1 MAEISQDSSSLVE
14 LSKLLHT
21 HSANIRTRSSRTSTT
36 LAWAPL
42 RKERWDGDVRIASGE
57 IVEND
62 GAGENLRECYHMDL
76 APDASWIVDE
86 WRGPRVRF
94 ADDDDEGYY

>member
-1 MAEISQDSSSLVE
+1 MAEISQDSSSPEVE

-21 HSANIRTRSSRTSTT
+21 HECEHPHEILTYLDHAR
-36 LAWAPL
+36 WAPL

-94 ADDDDEGYY
+94 ADESDSEY

>member
-1 MAEISQDSSSLVE
+1 M
-14 LSKLLHT
+14 
-21 HSANIRTRSSRTSTT
+21 
-36 LAWAPL
+36 
-42 RKERWDGDVRIASGE
+42 
-57 IVEND
+57 
-62 GAGENLRECYHMDL
+62 RECYHMDL

>member
-1 MAEISQDSSSLVE
+1 MAETSQDSGSLVE

-21 HSANIRTRSSRTSTT
+21 QCEHPHEILTYLDHAR
-36 LAWAPL
+36 WAPL

-62 GAGENLRECYHMDL
+62 GVGENLRECYHMDL

>member
-1 MAEISQDSSSLVE
+1 M
-14 LSKLLHT
+14 
-21 HSANIRTRSSRTSTT
+21 
-36 LAWAPL
+36 
-42 RKERWDGDVRIASGE
+42 RIASGE

-62 GAGENLRECYHMDL
+62 GAGEDLRELYQMDL
-76 APDASWIVDE
+76 APDASWIADD